1 MHVSNHLI
9 SPEVSIVGGVVAALL
24 IGVAVI
30 KTHKEQPSSKRLT
43 LAGILG
49 AFVFAAQMFN
59 FPIGALGCSGHL
71 VGGVLL
77 AAMLGPWLG
86 FLTLS
91 GVLTLQALV
100 FADGG
105 IMTLGW
111 NIVNMAA
118 LGSLVAY
125 PLIFRPII
133 KASAA
138 TARCLTAS
146 IVTSVAALSLGA
158 MAVVFESTLS
168 GNAALPFAEFM
179 ANMLPI
185 HLLIGAIEGATCGV
199 ILLLVARR
207 EPALL
212 EAYRSRLGSLRINY
226 KRVFTIFALASL
238 VVGGIFSLMASSHPD
253 GLEWAIGKTL
263 GGEVIEITNRTHLA
277 AESLQQSIALAP
289 DYEGSYTGLWATAAI
304 LLCTWLFVGTSGS
317 RRKESQAEAQ
327 PLAST
332 PRRK

>member
-138 TARCLTAS
+138 TAKAS
-146 IVTSVAALSLGA
+146 ATLRKQRLFDTKNAKPARYGIQLRPQADNSRNAVAFG
-158 MAVVFESTLS
+158 
-168 GNAALPFAEFM
+168 
-179 ANMLPI
+179 
-185 HLLIGAIEGATCGV
+185 
-199 ILLLVARR
+199 R
-207 EPALL
+207 E
-212 EAYRSRLGSLRINY
+212 RG
-226 KRVFTIFALASL
+226 
-238 VVGGIFSLMASSHPD
+238 
-253 GLEWAIGKTL
+253 
-263 GGEVIEITNRTHLA
+263 
-277 AESLQQSIALAP
+277 
-289 DYEGSYTGLWATAAI
+289 
-304 LLCTWLFVGTSGS
+304 
-317 RRKESQAEAQ
+317 
-327 PLAST
+327 
-332 PRRK
+332 